1 MDLLEYGAQL
11 LSEKLGADL
20 DPAAIGNALSG
31 LLANDAGEF
40 DLGALAGKFAG
51 SGELGGL
58 LSSWLGDGEN
68 SPLSPEALTSI
79 LGGDRI
85 AEFASSLGVD
95 AGSAAGS
102 LAEVLPEMHGQ
113 GQQRW
118 QPAGH
123 GRRCSTVCI
132 GAAKSLFS

>member
-102 LAEVLPEMHGQ
+102 LAEVVPDMLDKASSGGNLLDM
-113 GQQRW
+113 
-118 QPAGH
+118 AG
-123 GRRCSTVCI
+123 GLDGLM
-132 GAAKSLFS
+132 GAAKGLFS